1 MLPTEYGM
9 GDKGYI
15 GHPKIVCPFKGDVQN
30 LSAAQLAWNNSLN
43 QRRTL
48 VERTFGR
55 MKEFSAV
62 GDVWKHSLK
71 LHPIVF
77 CVCANLTN
85 LKIQMQPL

>member
-15 GHPKIVCPFKGDVQN
+15 GHQRIVCPFTGAIQN

-43 QRRTL
+43 QRRAL
-48 VERTFGR
+48 VERAFGR

-62 GDVWKHSLK
+62 GDVWKHSLE
-71 LHPIVF
+71 LHPFVF
-77 CVCANLTN
+77 CVCAILLD
-85 LKIQMQPL
+85 LKIQMQLL